1 MTNTNLKLKQPVHD
15 SRNEYTFEGFDNLLR
30 DYFGGRKG
38 VKPEELR
45 RYADTLV
52 NRTRARNPLNRYMIS
67 NERMSVKTAVNVS
80 ASHYMNNGVHPR
92 KKKELADAFS
102 DDFWYWQG
110 WLK

>member
-15 SRNEYTFEGFDNLLR
+15 SRNGYSFEGFDSLLR
-30 DYFGGRKG
+30 EYFRGRAG
-38 VKPEELR
+38 VRPEELR
-45 RYADTLV
+45 RYADVLV
-52 NRTRARNPLNRYMIS
+52 SRTRAKNPSNRYMIS
-67 NERMSVKTAVNVS
+67 DERMGVKIAVNVS
-80 ASHYMNNGVHPR
+80 ASHYMNNGEHPR